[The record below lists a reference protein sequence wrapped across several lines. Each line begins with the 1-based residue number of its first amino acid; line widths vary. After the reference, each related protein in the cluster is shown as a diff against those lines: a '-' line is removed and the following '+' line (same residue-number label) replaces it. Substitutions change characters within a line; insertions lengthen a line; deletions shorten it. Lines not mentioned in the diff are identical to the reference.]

1 VKPRFQADADLDEDI
16 VTGLLRRETYIDF
29 QTAEAAGLRG
39 RVDSEVL
46 LLAAREGRLLVSHD
60 RKTMPLHFAQFI
72 SDNTSPG
79 VLIVPQRLS
88 IRSAIEELLMVWAAS
103 EAEEWVNR
111 ICILPL

>member
-1 VKPRFQADADLDEDI
+1 MKPRFQADADLDEDI

-29 QTAEAAGLRG
+29 QTAEAAGLRA
-39 RVDSEVL
+39 RVDTEVL